1 LDNETSES
9 KNPYIP
15 DEIERDCSRP
25 LHPEALHGLRL
36 FNAGE
41 YFEAHEALE
50 NAWRDEPGPIRDLY
64 RGILQVGV
72 GYYHIQRGNYRGA
85 RKMFQRCHQ
94 WLAPFPAKCQG
105 IDLEQLRKDYL
116 AVEQLVIRLGPRR
129 LTQIDPSYFKPI
141 AYTEEIPK
149 DGT

>member
-1 LDNETSES
+1 LDRDSFEFE
-9 KNPYIP
+9 IP
-15 DEIERDCSRP
+15 HTQPEIDRACRGP

-41 YFEAHEALE
+41 FFEAHEALE
-50 NAWRDEPGPIRDLY
+50 SAWRDERGPIRDLY

-85 RKMFQRCHQ
+85 RKMFQRCAQ
-94 WLAPFPAKCQG
+94 WLAPFPAFCCG
-105 IDLEQLRKDYL
+105 IDLTRLRKDYQ

-129 LTQIDPSYFKPI
+129 LDQIDNSYFKPI
-141 AYTEEIPK
+141 AYTENLSE
-149 DGT
+149 DGS